1 MSEAESSLGEQLGL
15 ASESP
20 VSVADL
26 FGEAVALH
34 SSVFSSSSPASI
46 DYEAPEK
53 TRIIHILALICYVA
67 YFNIQHKRALI
78 WSLFNH
84 RNMKQLEFL
93 WFEGLKLNLDY
104 EIGLK

>member
-1 MSEAESSLGEQLGL
+1 M

-34 SSVFSSSSPASI
+34 SFIFSSSALASK
-46 DYEAPEK
+46 DDVAPEK
-53 TRIIHILALICYVA
+53 THIIHVLALICYEA
-67 YFNIQHKRALI
+67 HFHIQHKRALI
-78 WSLFNH
+78 WSPFNH

-93 WFEGLKLNLDY
+93 WFEGSQI
-104 EIGLK
+104 EVGL